1 MSRLFLFNSNFPKPL
16 VNITRKDSKFCKLLQ
31 FFETE
36 KAKNPKRIFHPELI
50 VYNSITDENSLKKA
64 AVLIAVTRPT
74 QKVDSH
80 IILTVRS
87 PDLKSHAG
95 QISLPGGK
103 REDTDSNAI
112 ATALRESEEEIG
124 LEPNEVKTI
133 GCLGTLAL
141 PSGYLITPIV
151 GVINSGIKFIRQEDE
166 VADIFQAPLDLVLN
180 ISSYKKSKVE
190 FKGKKSTILELQYE
204 DYRIWGATAAILF
217 NLAQQIDQ
225 TSL

>member
-1 MSRLFLFNSNFPKPL
+1 MTKTTNHE
-16 VNITRKDSKFCKLLQ
+16 KFKALMQ
-31 FFETE
+31 FFKTE
-36 KAKNPKRIFHPELI
+36 EAKSPRRIFHPDLE
-50 VYNSITDENSLKKA
+50 VYNSITNEDSLKQA
-64 AVLIAVTRPT
+64 SVLIAVTRPT
-74 QKVDSH
+74 AQADSQ
-80 IILTVRS
+80 IVLTVRS
-87 PDLKSHAG
+87 ADLKSHAG

-217 NLAQQIDQ
+217 NLAQNVSQK
-225 TSL
+225 SN